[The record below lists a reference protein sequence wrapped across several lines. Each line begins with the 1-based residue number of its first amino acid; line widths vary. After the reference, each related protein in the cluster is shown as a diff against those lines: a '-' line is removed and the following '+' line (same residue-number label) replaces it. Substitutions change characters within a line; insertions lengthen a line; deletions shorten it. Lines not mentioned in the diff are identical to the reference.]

1 MTFRCAVLASVLLTG
16 LLCEAQ
22 AADLSPV
29 SGGGVIGLDL
39 KSQLEKGLYARRP
52 VEFEYIEQII
62 QLVEDG
68 ELPRDL
74 VTSTF
79 IWARKKPNRRLQ
91 YFQFALQSR
100 ARGLDVALPNLRLQA
115 VGISS
120 NGGQHGANNPSM
132 AGTFGGQHGVN
143 TPPKASTFGK

>member
-1 MTFRCAVLASVLLTG
+1 MMCRCAMLSLVLTALL
-16 LLCEAQ
+16 AIDMR
-22 AADLSPV
+22 AADLTPIN
-29 SGGGVIGLDL
+29 GGGVTGLDL

-52 VEFEYIEQII
+52 VEFEYISQII

-68 ELPRDL
+68 QLPRDL

-79 IWARKKPNRRLQ
+79 VWARKKPNRRLQ

-100 ARGLDVALPNLRLQA
+100 ARSLDVELPDLRLQA

-120 NGGQHGANNPSM
+120 NGGQHGVNNPSM

-143 TPPKASTFGK
+143 TPAKASTFGK

>member
-1 MTFRCAVLASVLLTG
+1 MSYRCAVLTLALLAG
-16 LLCEAQ
+16 LINHAR
-22 AADLSPV
+22 AADLTPIN
-29 SGGGVIGLDL
+29 GGGVTGLDL

-79 IWARKKPNRRLQ
+79 VWARKKPNRRLQ

-100 ARGLDVALPNLRLQA
+100 TGYRLARPAAASRGHQQQRRPAWRQQPLDGRQVRRPARGE
-115 VGISS
+115 
-120 NGGQHGANNPSM
+120 
-132 AGTFGGQHGVN
+132 
-143 TPPKASTFGK
+143 